1 MRPLLT
7 GAAASIV
14 LLGLSPW
21 IIPSIAVAAKLS
33 HEEARNACRSDFPQN
48 RSGDKGNA
56 RTGGEPRN
64 KQNLHAC
71 IEAKLAGKPWP

>member
-33 HEEARNACRSDFPQN
+33 HEAARNACRSEFPQN

-56 RTGGEPRN
+56 HGEPRN

-71 IEAKLAGKPWP
+71 IEAKLAGKPWQ